1 MIEAYGRTDVGRRRK
16 INEDSFLVS
25 PETSLYA
32 VCDGMGGHNAGEVA
46 SKMAIETIS
55 AFVERSAVEKEITWP
70 WGLDAN
76 VSFEANRLKTAI
88 RLANARVYQAA
99 DNREEL
105 TGMGTTVV
113 AALVSP
119 GLVTIGSAGDSRC
132 YRVRDGELSQLTRD
146 DSWVSAALGEGILN
160 SDDVE
165 HHPLRNVIT
174 KAVGARDTIDL
185 DVVEHE
191 LKPGDLLMLCSDGL
205 HGMINDQ
212 EIKRLLVP
220 VPESLEEASARL
232 IDAANEGYP
241 RDPVPMPSPGVGGV
255 CLKKD
260 PYLLKSTAEARG
272 IQPSILGRS
281 RQVNE
286 YMHNSPHP
294 GKDRTGGHFGF
305 AGHSDPVEFRNVR
318 IKRLSGT

>member
-113 AALVSP
+113 AVLVSP

-191 LKPGDLLMLCSDGL
+191 LKPGDVLMLCSDGL

-232 IDAANEGYP
+232 IDAANEAGG
-241 RDPVPMPSPGVGGV
+241 RDNVSVV
-255 CLKKD
+255 
-260 PYLLKSTAEARG
+260 LLRRTA
-272 IQPSILGRS
+272 
-281 RQVNE
+281 
-286 YMHNSPHP
+286 
-294 GKDRTGGHFGF
+294 
-305 AGHSDPVEFRNVR
+305 
-318 IKRLSGT
+318 

>member
-1 MIEAYGRTDVGRRRK
+1 MIEAFGRTDLGRRRK

-46 SKMAIETIS
+46 SRMAVETIS
-55 AFVERSAVEKEITWP
+55 AFIERSAVEKEITWP

-76 VSFEANRLKTAI
+76 LSFDANRLKTAI
-88 RLANARVYQAA
+88 RLANARVFQAA

-113 AALVSP
+113 AALVS
-119 GLVTIGSAGDSRC
+119 GDAMTVGSAGDSRC
-132 YRVRDGELSQLTRD
+132 YLVRGGAMKQLTRD

-185 DVVEHE
+185 DVVEHD
-191 LKPGDLLMLCSDGL
+191 LAPGDLVLLCSDGL
-205 HGMINDQ
+205 HGMVSDLDIAR
-212 EIKRLLVP
+212 ILVP
-220 VPESLEEASARL
+220 VPDSLEDASARL
-232 IDAANEGYP
+232 VEAANEAGG
-241 RDPVPMPSPGVGGV
+241 RDNVTV
-255 CLKKD
+255 
-260 PYLLKSTAEARG
+260 LLLR
-272 IQPSILGRS
+272 
-281 RQVNE
+281 
-286 YMHNSPHP
+286 
-294 GKDRTGGHFGF
+294 RT
-305 AGHSDPVEFRNVR
+305 E
-318 IKRLSGT
+318 